1 MEESPTLD
9 KNLAQVEN
17 TTLKDSQHQ
26 LQPVWIVLRATT
38 VPLEHIECLNVQVGT
53 TVQQTLRTIASS
65 HVLQALIAR
74 IKWVR
79 QVVTAQ
85 LVQKVT
91 IVKLQVLSQQS
102 AQWAL
107 SVQQLV
113 LNRRTNR
120 QRLPSQLQ
128 MHAQYAQRATNAHL
142 LEWLQFCHVLLAFTH
157 QKGHRHV
164 SAADQ
169 VTDVIQ
175 VEQVRL
181 TLRLTKREQALALT
195 TT

>member
-1 MEESPTLD
+1 M
-9 KNLAQVEN
+9 
-17 TTLKDSQHQ
+17 
-26 LQPVWIVLRATT
+26 
-38 VPLEHIECLNVQVGT
+38 GT

-91 IVKLQVLSQQS
+91 IVKLQVFNQQS

-120 QRLPSQLQ
+120 QRLPSQLR

-142 LEWLQFCHVLLAFTH
+142 LE
-157 QKGHRHV
+157 
-164 SAADQ
+164 
-169 VTDVIQ
+169 
-175 VEQVRL
+175 
-181 TLRLTKREQALALT
+181 
-195 TT
+195 